1 MLLKKLGK
9 VKKIMKVLLINPFQ
23 VDLINTKGRIYNRAW
38 TPIDLANCGALLEKE
53 GLGVSILDANAEQY
67 GPAEVAKRV
76 AGYDKIFITSTS
88 LDRWQCP
95 YLDLDPFLK
104 TVKAVK
110 EVNPEVY
117 VAGTHGTVRP
127 KEILE
132 ATGARAIIR
141 GEPERTVLDLCKTTT
156 LSEVCGITY
165 REAGKVV
172 DNPDQKPV
180 SLNELPV
187 PAFHLLPMEK
197 YFYEMMGDHFCLFE
211 MTRGCAAKCVFC
223 LLKPYGRGVRKK
235 NLDKLILEVEYA
247 INNFDVRN
255 AYFMDLEFTV
265 LRKQVMEFC
274 NHLIKKN
281 YNFRWCCQTRFDLV
295 DDELLN
301 HMKKAG
307 CRLIHFGVEAGSER
321 MLKYINKGITMEAIR
336 SGMKKV
342 KKAGIET
349 ACFFMMGFP
358 GSNSQDMDDILKF
371 AKELG
376 PDYPLFHMVA
386 PYPGTRLYEEVVE
399 QPGLNFSDTTL
410 FPEAIV
416 ENYSLEELKR
426 MTRKAYLSYYLRP
439 SYILSRLAKGQFNIL
454 QHQCKLF
461 WSFVRS

>member
-1 MLLKKLGK
+1 M
-9 VKKIMKVLLINPFQ
+9 KILLINPSQ
-23 VDLINTKGRIYNRAW
+23 VGLVNKKGRIFNRIW
-38 TPIDLANCGALLEKE
+38 VPLDLANCGAILEKE
-53 GLGVSILDANAEQY
+53 GIDVSILDANAEQF
-67 GPAEVAKRV
+67 GPAEVAKR
-76 AGYDKIFITSTS
+76 ATGYDKVFITSTS

-95 YLDLDPFLK
+95 FLDINPFLD

-110 EVNPEVY
+110 GVTSEVY
-117 VAGTHGTVRP
+117 VAGSHGTVRP
-127 KEILE
+127 KEMLE
-132 ATGARAIIR
+132 ATGVRAVIR
-141 GEPERTVLDLCKTTT
+141 GEPELTVLDICNNSK
-156 LSEVCGITY
+156 LSDINGITY
-165 REAGKVV
+165 LEGEEIQN
-172 DNPDQKPV
+172 NPDQKPV
-180 SLNELPV
+180 NLNDLPV
-187 PAFHLLPMEK
+187 PSFHLLPMEK
-197 YFYEMMGDHFCLFE
+197 YSYEVMGDHFCLFE
-211 MTRGCAAKCVFC
+211 MTRGCASKCIFC

-235 NLDKLILEVEYA
+235 DLDKLILEVEYA

-274 NHLIKKN
+274 NHLIRKN
-281 YNFRWCCQTRFDLV
+281 YNFQWCCQTRFDLV
-295 DDELLN
+295 DDELLY
-301 HMKKAG
+301 HMKRAG

-358 GSNSQDMDDILKF
+358 GSSNQDMEDILEF

-386 PYPGTRLYEEVVE
+386 PYPGTRLHKEVME
-399 QPGLNFSDTTL
+399 QPGLNFSDDTL

-416 ENYSLEELKR
+416 ENFSLDELKR

-439 SYILSRLAKGQFNIL
+439 SYIFSRLAKGQFNIL
-454 QHQCKLF
+454 KNQCKLF
-461 WSFVRS
+461 WSFVRG